1 MERKSY
7 GLLVVIAVLFVL
19 VLFTEIMHAGSIFN
33 RAHSTV
39 FATKNW
45 ECNVTQN
52 HAQQALKE
60 LLPGFDHTVNVQCA
74 SQSKV

>member
-7 GLLVVIAVLFVL
+7 GLLGVIAVLFAL

-33 RAHSTV
+33 RVHSTV

-45 ECNVTQN
+45 DCSIAQN
-52 HAQQALKE
+52 HSQQALKE
-60 LLPGFDHTVNVQCA
+60 LLPGFDHSVNVQCA
-74 SQSKV
+74 SQLQP

>member
-7 GLLVVIAVLFVL
+7 GLLGVIAVLFVL

-33 RAHSTV
+33 RTHSTV

-45 ECNVTQN
+45 ACSVTQN
-52 HAQQALKE
+52 HNQQALKE
-60 LLPGFDHTVNVQCA
+60 LLPGFDRNVNVQCA
-74 SQSKV
+74 PQS